1 MFSAGTTACR
11 VITAEAFRAELAAGP
26 ALAAL
31 LGLLFLSSL
40 EGEVASAVAGRAA
53 VCGLLEPAG
62 RPYERRERAA
72 LAGLY
77 DRLELPAVTACAS
90 ACSRAAGVAGA
101 LPAARSLC
109 SGSTQRKSVLCHM
122 YMH

>member
-1 MFSAGTTACR
+1 MSCR
-11 VITAEAFRAELAAGP
+11 VITAEAFRADFAAGL

-31 LGLLFLSSL
+31 CGLSFFSNL

-53 VCGLLEPAG
+53 FCGLLEPAG

-77 DRLELPAVTACAS
+77 AARWCEPPPPAPCAS
-90 ACSRAAGVAGA
+90 ACLRAAGVSGVP
-101 LPAARSLC
+101 LAARSFC
-109 SGSTQRKSVLCHM
+109 TQQQ
-122 YMH
+122 